1 VSEIRGRMF
10 EMNSVILLILSLGG
24 SACKARKAIHVERE
38 DRKLA
43 PPNAA
48 SIAVGTFDDIS
59 PALLQIY
66 E

>member
-1 VSEIRGRMF
+1 MEGLT
-10 EMNSVILLILSLGG
+10 SVILLILSLGG

-43 PPNAA
+43 TPNAA

-59 PALLQIY
+59 PVRS
-66 E
+66 